1 MKTIHTP
8 MLGVAL
14 ACLASLPG
22 AASAQSKV
30 EIFGVVDVG
39 VTHLNGSGPSKTGL
53 STGGANISRLG
64 FRGTE
69 ELGGGLRA
77 GFWLEAGMDVDS
89 GSGKASGGG
98 LSFNRRSTVSLSGDF
113 GEVRLGRDDSATFL
127 STLIFDPFL
136 TNGVGGTMGF
146 TMLGI
151 PGTGTATGGAP
162 IQISNA
168 VSYFLPQNLGGF
180 YGQVQVAMGEQARS
194 APNKNQ
200 GDYRGLRFGYRQG
213 PFNGALATGKFYG
226 DSDATNLTASNVGL
240 SWDFGVAKPMLLWAS
255 EKRGALKGHR
265 PAAGRDRA
273 RGHGR
278 VQGLLRPLQHRRQ
291 QCRLEQDQR
300 GLRAQPVQAHPG
312 LRHGGLPQEQG
323 RRGQVHR
330 RAGPVG
336 PGHHAGRPLLRL
348 RGGRA
353 PLLLIQ
359 PIGR

>member
-255 EKRGALKGHR
+255 EKRGALKVTALQLGVTAPVGMGEFKASYGHYNTDGSNADWNKISVGYGHNLSKR
-265 PAAGRDRA
+265 TQLYGTVAFLKNKDGAAKSIG
-273 RGHGR
+273 
-278 VQGLLRPLQHRRQ
+278 VQGLS
-291 QCRLEQDQR
+291 
-300 GLRAQPVQAHPG
+300 APG
-312 LRHGGLPQEQG
+312 TTL
-323 RRGQVHR
+323 
-330 RAGPVG
+330 
-336 PGHHAGRPLLRL
+336 
-348 RGGRA
+348 GGRSS
-353 PLLLIQ
+353 
-359 PIGR
+359 GFEVGVRHFF